1 MREFFSGWR
10 RKIGVLT
17 LVMACVLMA
26 GWVKSILAIDIAVI
40 PFQAN
45 SAVTVFSEDQL
56 FGVQYQFEPL
66 GLHRTT
72 RLSWVSHA
80 TAHHISKNLF
90 PDARLTWHYRIRG
103 FGCAEYLEIRE
114 NGSRLIFWLIPYWSI
129 VLPLTLFSAFLLLSK
144 PKTSNQK
151 IIDEPTANEGS
162 ES

>member
-10 RKIGVLT
+10 RKVGVVT
-17 LVMACVLMA
+17 LLVACVFMA

-40 PFQAN
+40 PLGVY

-80 TAHHISKNLF
+80 TEHHISKNLF
-90 PDARLTWHYRIRG
+90 PDARLTWHYRLWG
-103 FGCAEYLEIRE
+103 FGCAEYPDIRA

-129 VLPLTLFSAFLLLSK
+129 VLPLTLVSAFLLLSK
-144 PKTSNQK
+144 PKISNQK
-151 IIDEPTANEGS
+151 ILDEPTANEGS